1 MNIAMM
7 SAWNT
12 DSGVSVHAE
21 LIGREWIR
29 MGHRLHVFSFFTYDF
44 HGTAIVGEDEDYVVR
59 CFTTSTCADRHLD
72 PGPILA
78 SDYEIFIAQDLGMLP
93 KDELAKIF
101 RHIRRKASTI
111 NVIHDN
117 GPSPDP
123 SFYQFDW
130 DRIVCFDHRYE
141 EFLRKY
147 HPEEKISI
155 IPFPC
160 HPLRRGTRQEARA
173 KLALPRERKILLIF
187 GQRVKEHLALLP
199 LLSEMSSHFPLL
211 LLVVS
216 QKDADG
222 PLGIEGI
229 EMQIRKE
236 SPSIEVLY
244 DYLHAA
250 DILIL
255 HRNQCDGVV
264 VSSAAFQCLGS
275 GCPILASNSNFFET
289 LGDVVVT
296 YSDSREFKESLLD
309 VLHGGERYQRCQ
321 RALEGFIKRNSAEAV
336 AKQYIELFQ
345 ALIEERER
353 SISHQVPRVMGVLD
367 PVSAETNGEKSA
379 ALSIPS
385 LRKSET
391 EGCNSIGGF
400 SATAKKEVN

>member
-21 LIGREWIR
+21 LIGREWVK
-29 MGHRLHVFSFFTYDF
+29 MGHELKVFSFFASDF

-59 CFTTSTCADRHLD
+59 CFTTSSCRERYLD
-72 PGPILA
+72 PRPILG

-93 KDELAKIF
+93 KDELANIF
-101 RHIRRKASTI
+101 HHIRRKASTI
-111 NVIHDN
+111 TVIHDS
-117 GPSPDP
+117 GPSSDP

-160 HPLRRGTRQEARA
+160 HSLRRGTRQEARA
-173 KLALPRERKILLIF
+173 KLALPRESKILLIF
-187 GQRVKEHLALLP
+187 GQRVKEHLPLLP
-199 LLSEMSSHFPLL
+199 LLSEMSFHLPLL
-211 LLVVS
+211 LLIVS
-216 QKDADG
+216 QKDVDG

-229 EMQIRKE
+229 EMEIRKE

-255 HRNQCDGVV
+255 HRNRCDGVV

-309 VLHGGERYQRCQ
+309 ILHGGERHQASQ
-321 RALEGFIKRNSAEAV
+321 RALEGFIETNSADVV
-336 AKQYIELFQ
+336 AQQYIELFQ

-353 SISHQVPRVMGVLD
+353 SISHHVSRIIGARGSVPGGIETGKPI
-367 PVSAETNGEKSA
+367 PV
-379 ALSIPS
+379 
-385 LRKSET
+385 
-391 EGCNSIGGF
+391 EGPFTVSPLPESG
-400 SATAKKEVN
+400 KKRLEPD